1 MPRAGVKRV
10 VVASVA
16 FLFKDAIIP
25 PTYIFGRMFFPGVVA
40 DASAMENVLEKSGLD
55 WPIVRPPK
63 LTPTPYTGSIA
74 RAGGT
79 FASFRFQ
86 HSVCGCGRLHD

>member
-10 VVASVA
+10 VIESVA
-16 FLFKDAIIP
+16 FIFKDAIIP
-25 PTYIFGRMFFPGVVA
+25 PAYIFGRMFFPGVVA

-63 LTPTPYTGSIA
+63 LTPTPYTGKY
-74 RAGGT
+74 RAGWRDICL
-79 FASFRFQ
+79 FSVSAFRMRMWPT
-86 HSVCGCGRLHD
+86 S